1 MNLIKYL
8 VVGLLFTYSTIVT
21 ANDYLLGKGDVIE
34 ITVIDQTDLKLVKT
48 LNTAGEI
55 RFPYVGVVNLKNKTV
70 FQAETLIEEKL
81 SKSNYV
87 KSPQVAVGIVEHR
100 SSVAYVDG
108 LVSKPGEYPIIG
120 FVTVQQLVARAG
132 GLAKGASAEISFYRE
147 GQATQKIDLYSIY
160 NANSNLSTEIFVK
173 SGDRILVTPMPVFY
187 TYGAVEQPGRYDYE
201 SGMTVYQALSISEGL
216 TEDASERNITIIRG
230 ADSQTIEASLTDK
243 IQPNDVIKVRKS
255 RF

>member
-1 MNLIKYL
+1 MRYFL
-8 VVGLLFTYSTIVT
+8 VGLLIIHAGIAS

-34 ITVIDQTDLKLVKT
+34 INVIEQADLKLIKT

-70 FQAETLIEEKL
+70 FQAETLLEEKL

-87 KSPQVAVGIVEHR
+87 KSPQVTVGIVEHR
-100 SSVAYVDG
+100 SSLAYVDG

-147 GQATQKIDLYSIY
+147 GQATRKIDLYGIY
-160 NANSNLSTEIFVK
+160 NTNSNLSTEIFVK
-173 SGDRILVTPMPVFY
+173 AGDRILVNAMPVFY
-187 TYGAVEQPGRYDYE
+187 TYGAVEQPGRYEYE

-230 ADSQTIEASLTDK
+230 ADSQTIEATLTDK

>member
-1 MNLIKYL
+1 MKFIKYL
-8 VVGLLFTYSTIVT
+8 VVGLLFAHVT
-21 ANDYLLGKGDVIE
+21 FVSANDYLLGKGDVIE

-48 LNTAGEI
+48 LNSAGEI
-55 RFPYVGVVNLKNKTV
+55 RFPYAGVVNLKNKTV
-70 FQAETLIEEKL
+70 FQAESLLEEKL

-87 KSPQVAVGIVEHR
+87 KAPQVAVGIVQHR

-120 FVTVQQLVARAG
+120 LVTVQQLVARAG
-132 GLAKGASAEISFYRE
+132 GLAKGASTEISFYRE
-147 GQATQKIDLYSIY
+147 GQGVQNIDLYSIY
-160 NANSNLSTEIFVK
+160 SSGNNLSTEIYVK
-173 SGDRILVTPMPVFY
+173 SGDRVLVNAVPVFY

-216 TEDASERNITIIRG
+216 TEEASERNITIIRG
-230 ADSQTIEASLTDK
+230 ENSETIEASLTDK